1 MLIKSFYW
9 TDNTTTLMA
18 AKLFLA
24 LVGLVAVMWYLA
36 WYQRTDKAQRN
47 RSLISILLYGTAAAL
62 LVLVL
67 TGRISWL
74 FALFS
79 AAVPW
84 INRAMQ
90 VRQLWNMFGR
100 NRNNRSGKSR
110 SSGAAVKM
118 TREEAY
124 KVLDLEPSASDQDI
138 IDAHRKLIQKIHPD
152 RGGSD
157 FLAAQINQAKDT
169 LLNG

>member
-1 MLIKSFYW
+1 
-9 TDNTTTLMA
+9 MA

-24 LVGLVAVMWYLA
+24 VVVVVAVMWYLA
-36 WYQRTDKAQRN
+36 WYQRADKTHRN

-62 LVLVL
+62 LILVL

-84 INRAMQ
+84 INRALMAKRIWYQ
-90 VRQLWNMFGR
+90 FNQSRQT
-100 NRNNRSGKSR
+100 NNQTNQ
-110 SSGAAVKM
+110 AHPATPAQM
-118 TREEAY
+118 TPEQAREI
-124 KVLDLEPSASDQDI
+124 LNISASASKQDI

-169 LLNG
+169 LLNNPS

>member
-1 MLIKSFYW
+1 
-9 TDNTTTLMA
+9 MA

-24 LVGLVAVMWYLA
+24 LVALVGVMWFLA
-36 WYQRTDKAQRN
+36 WYRRADKGQRN
-47 RSLISILLYGTAAAL
+47 RSLISILLYGIATTL

-84 INRAMQ
+84 INRALIAKRLWHQ
-90 VRQLWNMFGR
+90 FSPRQP
-100 NRNNRSGKSR
+100 NNKTVPPST
-110 SSGAAVKM
+110 AM
-118 TREEAY
+118 TREQAY
-124 KVLDLEPSASDQDI
+124 KILNLDPNANRQDI
-138 IDAHRKLIQKIHPD
+138 IDAHRKLIRKVHPD

-157 FLAAQINQAKDT
+157 YLSAQINQAKDV
-169 LLNG
+169 LLIIDN